1 VKVDRTRARVLLV
14 GIGGLGCPAALAL
27 ASSGVG
33 VIGLCDDDE
42 VDRSNLHRQILFGES
57 DVGTMKLD
65 AAARFLSRK
74 FAQRLLES
82 GESGERSG
90 RADIA
95 VPALRMHPTRLLPD
109 NAVALVREYDVV
121 LEGSDNFATKF
132 LTADACAI
140 AGVAV
145 VHASAVR
152 WVGTALAVGTVGRP
166 CYRCLFEDVLGENA
180 PNCAE
185 AGILGPVAGMVA
197 AAQVDLAL
205 ALLDGEAVEGHLVT
219 FDGRTDVL
227 RRRTISRR
235 ADCPLCGPSSSAH
248 IDRIEPERYVS
259 PAFAG

>member
-1 VKVDRTRARVLLV
+1 VKVDRARARVLLV

-65 AAARFLSRK
+65 AAARFLSQK
-74 FAQRLLES
+74 FAQSRLEG
-82 GESGERSG
+82 GEPRQRTA
-90 RADIA
+90 RADVA
-95 VPALRMHPTRLLPD
+95 APTLRMHPTRLLPD

-152 WVGTALAVGTVGRP
+152 WVGTALAVGPVGCP

-185 AGILGPVAGMVA
+185 AGILGPVAGIVA
-197 AAQVDLAL
+197 AAQVELAL
-205 ALLDGEAVEGHLVT
+205 ALIDGEAVEGHLVT
-219 FDGRTDVL
+219 FDGRTDVF
-227 RRRTISRR
+227 RRRIISRR